1 MKLVILD
8 RDGVINFDSAQF
20 IKSPAE
26 WKPIPG
32 SLEAIARLNQNGY
45 TVVVATNQSGVGR
58 GLFDMETLNSI
69 HSKMHKALFAVG
81 ARVDAIFYCLNITQL
96 AKIDYRWMLR
106 EDQQHDYAD
115 EPQE

>member
-32 SLEAIARLNQNGY
+32 SLEAIAKLNQSGY
-45 TVVVATNQSGVGR
+45 KVVVATNQSGVGR
-58 GLFDMETLNSI
+58 SVVRHGYVEQHPRKDAQSAVRRRRPGRCRVLLPAHGRLGL
-69 HSKMHKALFAVG
+69 
-81 ARVDAIFYCLNITQL
+81 
-96 AKIDYRWMLR
+96 
-106 EDQQHDYAD
+106 
-115 EPQE
+115 